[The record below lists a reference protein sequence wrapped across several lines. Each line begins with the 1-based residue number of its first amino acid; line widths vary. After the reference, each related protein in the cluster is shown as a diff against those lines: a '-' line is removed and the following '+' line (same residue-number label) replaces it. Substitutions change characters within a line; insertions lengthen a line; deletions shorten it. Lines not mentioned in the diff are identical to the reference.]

1 MAKAAHQLKKS
12 FGQHFLVDRDVI
24 DQIVAAISPK
34 PNENLIEIG
43 PGAGALT
50 ATVLKQVSQLHAVE
64 LDRDLISPLN
74 QKFAEQG
81 LVLHQAD
88 VLEFN
93 FAELFSSTTTPW
105 RVFGNLPYNISS
117 PILFHLLPVANRV
130 VDQFFMLQK
139 EVVDR
144 MVAEPGNADYG
155 RLSVMMQARYHLST
169 VCVVEPQSFNPP
181 PKVRSAVVRMK
192 PHNWYEGLD
201 WQAFEAL
208 IKAAFSQRRKMLRN
222 TLADYHARV
231 PLEQAGISPTARAEE
246 VSVEQFVAYC
256 GLSTKSN

>member
-1 MAKAAHQLKKS
+1 M
-12 FGQHFLVDRDVI
+12 
-24 DQIVAAISPK
+24 
-34 PNENLIEIG
+34 
-43 PGAGALT
+43 
-50 ATVLKQVSQLHAVE
+50 
-64 LDRDLISPLN
+64 
-74 QKFAEQG
+74 
-81 LVLHQAD
+81 HQAD
-88 VLEFN
+88 ALSFD
-93 FAELFSSTTTPW
+93 FLTLFSSTDKPW

-117 PILFHLLPVANRV
+117 PLLFHLFPAAHSV

-144 MVAEPGNADYG
+144 MVAEPGTSDYG

-222 TLADYHARV
+222 TLVEYNARV

-256 GLSTKSN
+256 GMSKV